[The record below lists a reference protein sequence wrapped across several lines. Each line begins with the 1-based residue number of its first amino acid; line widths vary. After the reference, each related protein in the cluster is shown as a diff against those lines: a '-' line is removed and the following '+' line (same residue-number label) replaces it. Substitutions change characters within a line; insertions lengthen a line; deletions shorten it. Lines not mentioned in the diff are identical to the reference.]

1 MENQTP
7 NVFKCEEDF
16 SDEDESIGEDVDSPV
31 LSYDEL
37 EDTKFDFSSEY
48 ASESDALILVS
59 SGEYE
64 ARRAEFDH
72 HVKKVLALEQRKR
85 ELDEVASRAGA
96 LHSEDLESIRGTLQ
110 KENDRMIAKGELL
123 DTLRVDEEQRGS
135 AETQE
140 SAKPEW
146 SKLFSGL
153 NRYRD
158 KAASTTAE
166 FYQHKA
172 NIISSLK
179 TIYEPKEP
187 TPSGDQFAEQ
197 SSLLLVGLM
206 KHQKCGLRWMQFRE
220 RQEICGGILA
230 DDMGLGKTLSMI
242 SLILASLEKNKLKM
256 EKKQKAQA
264 AKWSQ
269 IFQRMPV
276 QKLHKFNIF
285 EDEFSEEEDEEPTP
299 PKRLCPELSQAEE
312 LTESEE
318 EDEEDDCGP
327 YPHAGTLVV
336 CPMSVMFQ
344 WAQEVSTKVAPNTI
358 HVLIFHGANRQS
370 ITLEQFRRHD
380 LVITSYH
387 TVASEVDKLGN
398 RSLLLAVQWQRLIL
412 DEAHII
418 RNTKTKCFN
427 SVYLLR
433 AHCRWALTGTPVQN
447 RAIDVFALLRFLNVP
462 HFDHLNTW
470 KQMLNHGMQAHFRL
484 SFIIKPLMLRRT
496 KQQLQASGDMPA
508 LPELIVEVVHV
519 QLSEPEMAVYQILSS
534 ISQRIF
540 TQFLMQ
546 RERGNSD
553 LNYYS
558 LHGQQQPQFITN
570 HVEEKYKKIYE
581 RFLRSLGYN
590 PKEKVKGI
598 VILVLLLRLRQFCCH
613 PSLMVNMFLSMDAAM
628 PHSDLKS
635 DLNHIGGWLQLDAL
649 KELENYAA
657 RDDEEQKVEIK
668 TEEPMQSEEGDIG
681 TQVKMETNKEE
692 VKPKEENVLSDL
704 AGAMELLNINNP
716 IFNPSQ
722 PSAKLKVVIQRLQS
736 ILEETNDKVIV
747 VATWTSFL
755 TIIRDYLHEQ
765 DWQTLDFNGKLN
777 AKEREEVLRE
787 FNMVLNDKR
796 VLLLSLTAGG
806 VGLNLNVANHLLLV
820 DLHWNPQ
827 LQRQAQDRIY
837 RYGQQKQ
844 TFIYRFMCQ
853 DTMEQRI
860 KALQDYKLE
869 IANVVLQ
876 PDQSALSSAGGR
888 LSMEDLKKLFLN

>member
-1 MENQTP
+1 MENQTL

-16 SDEDESIGEDVDSPV
+16 SDEDESIGEDEDSPV

-48 ASESDALILVS
+48 ASESDAVILVS
-59 SGEYE
+59 SEEYE
-64 ARRAEFDH
+64 ARRVEFGQ

-85 ELDEVASRAGA
+85 VLDEVASRAGA
-96 LHSEDLESIRGTLQ
+96 IDIEDLTSIQGTLQ
-110 KENDRMIAKGELL
+110 KENYRMIAKGKLL

-135 AETQE
+135 AETQ
-140 SAKPEW
+140 ANVKPEW

-153 NRYRD
+153 NRHRD
-158 KAASTTAE
+158 KAGTTPAE

-220 RQEICGGILA
+220 RQEISGGILA

-242 SLILASLEKNKLKM
+242 SLILSSLEKKKLKM
-256 EKKQKAQA
+256 EKRQKAQA
-264 AKWSQ
+264 AKW
-269 IFQRMPV
+269 MPFK
-276 QKLHKFNIF
+276 KLYKFNIF

-318 EDEEDDCGP
+318 EDDCGP

-336 CPMSVMFQ
+336 CPMSVMCQ

-358 HVLIFHGANRQS
+358 NFLIFHGAYRQNIS
-370 ITLEQFRRHD
+370 LEMFRRHD
-380 LVITSYH
+380 LVITSYQ
-387 TVASEVDKLGN
+387 TVASEVGKLGN
-398 RSLLLAVQWQRLIL
+398 SSLLLAVQWQRLIL

-462 HFDHLNTW
+462 HFNHLNTW
-470 KQMLNHGMQAHFRL
+470 KTMLNHGKQAHFRL

-508 LPELIVEVVHV
+508 LPELMVEVVHV

-534 ISQRIF
+534 ISQKIF

-546 RERGNSD
+546 RERGNND
-553 LNYYS
+553 LNYSS
-558 LHGQQQPQFITN
+558 LQGQPQFITN
-570 HVEEKYKKIYE
+570 HVEEKYTKIYE

-613 PSLMVNMFLSMDAAM
+613 PSLMVNMFLFMDAAM
-628 PHSDLKS
+628 PHSDLKL
-635 DLNHIGGWLQLDAL
+635 DLKHIGGSLQLDAL

-657 RDDEEQKVEIK
+657 RDCSSDGEEKKVEIK
-668 TEEPMQSEEGDIG
+668 TEDPMQPVEEDFGA
-681 TQVKMETNKEE
+681 QLEMETNTEE

-722 PSAKLKVVIQRLQS
+722 PSAKLKAVIQRLES

-755 TIIRDYLHEQ
+755 SIIRDYLHER
-765 DWQTLDFNGKLN
+765 DWKTLDFNGQLN

-844 TFIYRFMCQ
+844 TFIYRFMCR

-860 KALQDYKLE
+860 NALQEYKLE

-888 LSMEDLKKLFLN
+888 LSLEDLKKLFLNGVEA